1 MPLQLTYRKATIKD
15 FEDLYLIKCDR
26 ANIEWG
32 GFKEAPNRERF
43 FEWYKTQIT
52 SDKRTIYL
60 VYDLDNP
67 CAFFY
72 IDKVDDV
79 TYEFSSSGVLSQYV
93 GKGIGSYTVRVRIEI
108 IRRLGGK
115 NLITWIAVQKDC
127 VDIIFKIKKGV
138 YLTVSAYSL
147 SEGRLLLA
155 CDWGTFWNRL
165 KSMRNRKDVL
175 AKFKKACPLAT
186 NIFTNTVSPHFAYI

>member
-15 FEDLYLIKCDR
+15 FEDLYLIKCDQ

-115 NLITWIAVQKDC
+115 NLIT
-127 VDIIFKIKKGV
+127 
-138 YLTVSAYSL
+138 
-147 SEGRLLLA
+147 
-155 CDWGTFWNRL
+155 
-165 KSMRNRKDVL
+165 
-175 AKFKKACPLAT
+175 
-186 NIFTNTVSPHFAYI
+186 